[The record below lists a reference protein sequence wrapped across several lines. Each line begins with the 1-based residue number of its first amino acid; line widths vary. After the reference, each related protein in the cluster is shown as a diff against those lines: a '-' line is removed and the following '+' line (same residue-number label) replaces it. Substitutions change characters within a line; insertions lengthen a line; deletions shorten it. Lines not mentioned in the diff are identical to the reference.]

1 MLPARRSPASALRI
15 SDAERERV
23 ATFLR
28 ESCGEG
34 RLDPDELGERIDRA
48 FGARTGA
55 DLAPLVAD
63 LPGGRFALPGARPPR
78 ERRRSLV
85 ARMAWAAALVVLVA
99 GLAQAAATA
108 PLELGLSLALLAVVA
123 VLLVELLLASLPA
136 LVLGGLVW
144 LAVRAVRGR
153 VGLGLA
159 PPR

>member
-1 MLPARRSPASALRI
+1 M
-15 SDAERERV
+15 
-23 ATFLR
+23 
-28 ESCGEG
+28 
-34 RLDPDELGERIDRA
+34 
-48 FGARTGA
+48 
-55 DLAPLVAD
+55 
-63 LPGGRFALPGARPPR
+63 
-78 ERRRSLV
+78 
-85 ARMAWAAALVVLVA
+85 LVA